1 MVAFFPKTGPLI
13 RSLRLEQRLTQ
24 KQLAELLH
32 LSDRTIS
39 KWERGAG
46 LPDAGLL
53 PELSRILKI
62 PAEQL
67 LSGELP
73 ANRKDVGNMK
83 RIRFYR
89 CPQCGNLLT
98 STNEAHISCCGRS
111 LSPLLPRK
119 AEGEHFFQAERSDGE
134 WYLTTAHP
142 MEKDHFLTF
151 AAWVDLGAD
160 LPRPALSGTG
170 RIPTAPCLQGRGAL
184 LRLQPGRA
192 FYGNPPSLTAMP
204 KNRQSGHASRLP
216 VFFFAYSCPKFPV
229 RWAV

>member
-1 MVAFFPKTGPLI
+1 MDLKKTGPLI

-142 MEKDHFLTF
+142 MEKEHFLTF
-151 AAWVDLGAD
+151 AAWVDLGRIFLVRLYPEQD
-160 LPRPALSGTG
+160 GFLPSRAGRSTSAAAGTG
-170 RIPTAPCLQGRGAL
+170 FLRKPSLADSNAKKPAVGTHFPPAGFLF
-184 LRLQPGRA
+184 RLQ
-192 FYGNPPSLTAMP
+192 
-204 KNRQSGHASRLP
+204 LP
-216 VFFFAYSCPKFPV
+216 
-229 RWAV
+229 

>member
-1 MVAFFPKTGPLI
+1 MDLKKTGPLI

-39 KWERGAG
+39 KWERRAG

-67 LSGELP
+67 PSGELP

-98 STNEAHISCCGRS
+98 STNEAHISCCGHS
-111 LSPLLPRK
+111 LSPSSPGKRK
-119 AEGEHFFQAERSDGE
+119 GSISFRPNA
-134 WYLTTAHP
+134 P
-142 MEKDHFLTF
+142 M
-151 AAWVDLGAD
+151 A
-160 LPRPALSGTG
+160 SGT
-170 RIPTAPCLQGRGAL
+170 
-184 LRLQPGRA
+184 
-192 FYGNPPSLTAMP
+192 
-204 KNRQSGHASRLP
+204 
-216 VFFFAYSCPKFPV
+216 
-229 RWAV
+229 

>member
-46 LPDAGLL
+46 LPNAGLL

-119 AEGEHFFQAERSDGE
+119 AEGEHFFQAERSGGE

-142 MEKDHFLTF
+142 MEKEHFLTF
-151 AAWVDLGAD
+151 AAWVDLGRIFLVRLYPEQDGFLRLPAFKGGALYFGCSRD
-160 LPRPALSGTG
+160 GLFTETLPR
-170 RIPTAPCLQGRGAL
+170 
-184 LRLQPGRA
+184 
-192 FYGNPPSLTAMP
+192 
-204 KNRQSGHASRLP
+204 
-216 VFFFAYSCPKFPV
+216 
-229 RWAV
+229 

>member
-1 MVAFFPKTGPLI
+1 MGT
-13 RSLRLEQRLTQ
+13 
-24 KQLAELLH
+24 
-32 LSDRTIS
+32 
-39 KWERGAG
+39 GAG

-119 AEGEHFFQAERSDGE
+119 AEGEHFFQTECSDGE
-134 WYLTTAHP
+134 WYLTTARP
-142 MEKDHFLTF
+142 MEKEPFLTF
-151 AAWVDLGAD
+151 AAWVDLG
-160 LPRPALSGTG
+160 
-170 RIPTAPCLQGRGAL
+170 RILLVRLYPEQDGF
-184 LRLQPGRA
+184 LRLPA
-192 FYGNPPSLTAMP
+192 FKGGTLCFGCSRRTGFLRKPSPADSNAKKPAVGTRFPSAGFLF
-204 KNRQSGHASRLP
+204 RLQLP
-216 VFFFAYSCPKFPV
+216 
-229 RWAV
+229 

>member
-1 MVAFFPKTGPLI
+1 MGT
-13 RSLRLEQRLTQ
+13 
-24 KQLAELLH
+24 
-32 LSDRTIS
+32 
-39 KWERGAG
+39 GAG

-119 AEGEHFFQAERSDGE
+119 AEGEHFFQAECSDGE
-134 WYLTTAHP
+134 WYLTTAQP
-142 MEKDHFLTF
+142 MEKEHFLTF
-151 AAWVDLGAD
+151 AAWVDLGRIFLVRLYPEQDRFLRLPAFKGGALYFGCSRNGLFTET
-160 LPRPALSGTG
+160 LPR
-170 RIPTAPCLQGRGAL
+170 
-184 LRLQPGRA
+184 
-192 FYGNPPSLTAMP
+192 
-204 KNRQSGHASRLP
+204 
-216 VFFFAYSCPKFPV
+216 
-229 RWAV
+229 

>member
-1 MVAFFPKTGPLI
+1 M
-13 RSLRLEQRLTQ
+13 
-24 KQLAELLH
+24 
-32 LSDRTIS
+32 SDRTIS

-53 PELSRILKI
+53 PELFRILKI

-111 LSPLLPRK
+111 LSPSSPESGKGAFLSGRTLRRRVVPDHRPPHG
-119 AEGEHFFQAERSDGE
+119 EGTLSHLRRMGGS
-134 WYLTTAHP
+134 
-142 MEKDHFLTF
+142 
-151 AAWVDLGAD
+151 GAD

>member
-1 MVAFFPKTGPLI
+1 MVAFFQKTGPLI

-39 KWERGAG
+39 KWKRGAG

-67 LSGELP
+67 LSGELS

-89 CPQCGNLLT
+89 CPQCGT
-98 STNEAHISCCGRS
+98 C
-111 LSPLLPRK
+111 
-119 AEGEHFFQAERSDGE
+119 
-134 WYLTTAHP
+134 
-142 MEKDHFLTF
+142 
-151 AAWVDLGAD
+151 
-160 LPRPALSGTG
+160 
-170 RIPTAPCLQGRGAL
+170 
-184 LRLQPGRA
+184 
-192 FYGNPPSLTAMP
+192 
-204 KNRQSGHASRLP
+204 
-216 VFFFAYSCPKFPV
+216 
-229 RWAV
+229 

>member
-1 MVAFFPKTGPLI
+1 MDLKKNGPLI

-24 KQLAELLH
+24 KQPAELLH

-39 KWERGAG
+39 KWERGPVFRT
-46 LPDAGLL
+46 PDC
-53 PELSRILKI
+53 SRSFPGSLKI

-119 AEGEHFFQAERSDGE
+119 AEGEHFFQAECSDGE

-142 MEKDHFLTF
+142 MEKEHFLTF
-151 AAWVDLGAD
+151 AAWVDLGRIFLVRLYPKPNGFLR
-160 LPRPALSGTG
+160 LPAFKGGALYFGCSRGTG
-170 RIPTAPCLQGRGAL
+170 FLRKPSPADSNAKKPAVGTRFPSAGFLF
-184 LRLQPGRA
+184 RLQ
-192 FYGNPPSLTAMP
+192 
-204 KNRQSGHASRLP
+204 LP
-216 VFFFAYSCPKFPV
+216 
-229 RWAV
+229 

>member
-1 MVAFFPKTGPLI
+1 MGT
-13 RSLRLEQRLTQ
+13 
-24 KQLAELLH
+24 
-32 LSDRTIS
+32 
-39 KWERGAG
+39 GAG

-62 PAEQL
+62 PAEQF

-73 ANRKDVGNMK
+73 ANRKDVRNMK

-119 AEGEHFFQAERSDGE
+119 AEGEHFFQAKRSDGE

-142 MEKDHFLTF
+142 MKKEPFLTF
-151 AAWVDLGAD
+151 AAWVDL
-160 LPRPALSGTG
+160 PCPALSGTE

-184 LRLQPGRA
+184 LRLQLRDGL
-192 FYGNPPSLTAMP
+192 FTET
-204 KNRQSGHASRLP
+204 LP
-216 VFFFAYSCPKFPV
+216 
-229 RWAV
+229 R

>member
-1 MVAFFPKTGPLI
+1 MGT
-13 RSLRLEQRLTQ
+13 
-24 KQLAELLH
+24 
-32 LSDRTIS
+32 
-39 KWERGAG
+39 GAG

-53 PELSRILKI
+53 PELYRILKI

-98 STNEAHISCCGRS
+98 STNEAHISCCDRS

-119 AEGEHFFQAERSDGE
+119 AEGEHFFQAECSDGE

-142 MEKDHFLTF
+142 MEKEPFLTF
-151 AAWVDLGAD
+151 AAWVDLGRIFLAQLYPEQD
-160 LPRPALSGTG
+160 GFLRLPAFKG
-170 RIPTAPCLQGRGAL
+170 GAL
-184 LRLQPGRA
+184 YFGCSRDTLPVCR
-192 FYGNPPSLTAMP
+192 FSFSLTAALNSP
-204 KNRQSGHASRLP
+204 SAGRYR
-216 VFFFAYSCPKFPV
+216 AYSNRPSWRSTPRGSHTPKSPYW
-229 RWAV
+229 RCT

>member
-1 MVAFFPKTGPLI
+1 MGT
-13 RSLRLEQRLTQ
+13 
-24 KQLAELLH
+24 
-32 LSDRTIS
+32 
-39 KWERGAG
+39 GAG

-142 MEKDHFLTF
+142 MEKEHFLTF
-151 AAWVDLGAD
+151 AAWVDLGRIFLVRLYRNRTD
-160 LPRPALSGTG
+160 SYGSLPSRAGSTTSAAAGTG
-170 RIPTAPCLQGRGAL
+170 FLRKSSLADSNAKKPAVGTHFPSAGFLF
-184 LRLQPGRA
+184 RLQ
-192 FYGNPPSLTAMP
+192 
-204 KNRQSGHASRLP
+204 LP
-216 VFFFAYSCPKFPV
+216 
-229 RWAV
+229 